1 MNIAI
6 CDDVY
11 QDKHCLFN
19 SLSSFC
25 ATNYFDAAI
34 TEYDSGEALVETFAK
49 GMFDII
55 FLDIYMNGLSGIDTA
70 KKIRD
75 IDKECLLVF
84 VTSSNEHAVEGF
96 AVNALHYLIKPISA
110 EKLAE
115 VFARC
120 QKILDAAQYL
130 EVMSE
135 RLFVKI
141 PVNSIQYIE
150 VYDKT
155 CFIHKDLE
163 VIKTYLTLEEIA
175 KQLDKRTFLRCHRS
189 YIVNMRYIE
198 SVADKDFIL
207 QSGSLVPIRQS
218 EKQAI
223 KQTYMDFLFSVA
235 RGEHHVC

>member
-6 CDDVY
+6 CDDFY
-11 QDKHCLFN
+11 QDKHYLFK
-19 SLSSFC
+19 SLSNFC
-25 ATNYFDAAI
+25 ATNYLDAAI
-34 TEYDSGEALVETFAK
+34 TEYDSGEVLLKTFAK

-55 FLDIYMNGLSGIDTA
+55 FLDIYMAGLNGIDTA

-84 VTSSNEHAVEGF
+84 VTSSNEHAVDGF

-120 QKILDAAQYL
+120 QKILNAAEYL

-135 RLFVKI
+135 RLLVKI
-141 PVNSIQYIE
+141 PVNSIQYVE
-150 VYDKT
+150 VYDKA
-155 CFIHKDLE
+155 CFIHKDLAE
-163 VIKTYLTLEEIA
+163 IKTYLSLEEIA
-175 KQLDKRTFLRCHRS
+175 KQLDKRIFLRCHRS
-189 YIVNMRYIE
+189 YIVNMCYIA
-198 SVADKDFIL
+198 SVGDKDFIL
-207 QSGSLVPIRQS
+207 RSGSRIPIRQS

-223 KQTYMDFLFSVA
+223 KQTYMNFLFSAA
-235 RGEHHVC
+235 REENHVC

>member
-130 EVMSE
+130 EGYAGRC
-135 RLFVKI
+135 RL
-141 PVNSIQYIE
+141 
-150 VYDKT
+150 
-155 CFIHKDLE
+155 C
-163 VIKTYLTLEEIA
+163 
-175 KQLDKRTFLRCHRS
+175 RTGHRS
-189 YIVNMRYIE
+189 DAAGRGY
-198 SVADKDFIL
+198 
-207 QSGSLVPIRQS
+207 SGRGLRPDRQLS
-218 EKQAI
+218 EQI
-223 KQTYMDFLFSVA
+223 KKNPPQRVFYCFSA
-235 RGEHHVC
+235 ALTSSSGRCSCRTACRPGTSP